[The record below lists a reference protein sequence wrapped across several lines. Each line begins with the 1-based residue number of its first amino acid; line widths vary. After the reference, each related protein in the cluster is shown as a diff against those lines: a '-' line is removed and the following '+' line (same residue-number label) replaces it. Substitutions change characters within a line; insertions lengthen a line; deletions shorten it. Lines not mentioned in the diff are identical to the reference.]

1 MISMRFPISARAA
14 GLGIVLIA
22 VQPAISQSE
31 RPASPAPAETPSPDT
46 SASADA
52 ARHLKRTACI
62 KEARTK
68 KLVGAQRNAYI
79 KSCVAAPSKS

>member
-31 RPASPAPAETPSPDT
+31 RPTSPAPAQTTTPDPST
-46 SASADA
+46 SADA
-52 ARHLKRTACI
+52 ARHVKRTACA